1 MSVKL
6 DISDQYEMVDRIDE
20 NLHIGKINVDGTEGS
35 EIGQVYCPGNG
46 AVPSL
51 FAFEEL
57 QAVLCQTEYYND
69 GNVSWIDA

>member
-1 MSVKL
+1 MLSNGSGVYIL
-6 DISDQYEMVDRIDE
+6 EQNGYGGSILY
-20 NLHIGKINVDGTEGS
+20 LDGTEGS